1 MFDLFVKFISSS
13 IKANTIMKELYQ
25 LSDREL
31 ADLGISRSQIP
42 SIAYDVTKNR
52 D

>member
-1 MFDLFVKFISSS
+1 MFDLFVKYISSNIRAS
-13 IKANTIMKELYQ
+13 EIMKELYN

-42 SIAYDVTKNR
+42 SIAYDATKNR